1 MPDTRKKI
9 VCLVEDDLMIQETYG
24 LKLRERGY
32 MVVTALDG
40 AQGLE
45 ILRQNKPD
53 IALIDINMPVMDGLE
68 LMEELRKDPNLS
80 AIPVVV
86 LTNHDDNKI
95 VEKVG
100 KMQTVFYLIKSLYT
114 PAKVVDI
121 VDEVLQSRT

>member
-1 MPDTRKKI
+1 MSDTRKKV

-32 MVVTALDG
+32 VVITASDG
-40 AQGLE
+40 AEGLE
-45 ILRQNKPD
+45 ALRKNKPD

-68 LMEELRKDPNLS
+68 LMEEIKKDPKLS

-86 LTNHDDNKI
+86 LTNYDDNKI
-95 VEKVG
+95 VEKAG
-100 KMQTVFYLIKSLYT
+100 KMKTVFYLIKSLYT

>member
-1 MPDTRKKI
+1 MSDTRKKV

-32 MVVTALDG
+32 IVITASDG
-40 AQGLE
+40 AEGLE
-45 ILRQNKPD
+45 ALRQNKPD

-68 LMEELRKDPNLS
+68 LMEEIKKDPKLS

-86 LTNHDDNKI
+86 LTNYDDNKI
-95 VEKVG
+95 VEKAG